1 MDDLLA
7 RADAEKADKLELHLG
22 KPPAMVWYD
31 KYPKLWSGK
40 VGPIEGPAI
49 TIEDSEH
56 FLFSLANSR
65 QRREIRERGC
75 STFFFLFRGSILF
88 LVRASV
94 TDGVVGFEIQ

>member
-7 RADAEKADKLELHLG
+7 LADAEKADKLKLHFG
-22 KPPAMVWYD
+22 KPPVMVWYD
-31 KYPKLWSGK
+31 KYPKLPGGK
-40 VGPIEGPAI
+40 ASLIEGPAI
-49 TIEDSEH
+49 TSEDSEH

-65 QRREIRERGC
+65 QRREIRERGGA
-75 STFFFLFRGSILF
+75 TFFFLFRGSILF